1 MKKLIC
7 NILMYVLVVFALC
20 SCEKM
25 FGNFLDKAP
34 GVDITEDD
42 VFSSRAKVE
51 TLLASVYDYGV
62 HSNLGYGSGDHSN
75 PVATLL
81 AGACDEAETCAPW
94 YYTNSWNAGSVTPD
108 NPCEGRWSLRWIA
121 IRKAALL
128 IDRINEV
135 PDVSE
140 ELARQMIAECKVVRA
155 MNYFEMMKIYGGVP
169 IVDHYITV
177 EEAENLKIMRSSLKE
192 VLNFILKDI
201 REALPDLEARSTG
214 SRKGHVDKGTAL
226 AIKSKALLFAASP
239 LFNTDKPYLP
249 MPRPEDNTLICM
261 GSYDP
266 ALWEEAASAA
276 AECLVWAE
284 ENGCALITDQGENAN
299 YRYAWEQYDN
309 DEIIFAEK
317 SHGMIG
323 KWTWPWSPIPSPNIY
338 PGNAGQSGVTP
349 TLNFVRLYEK
359 RDGTPQTWEGGD
371 DLQEK
376 MSQLD
381 FRFGQTICGNKSS
394 WNSEFSSVDI
404 YEGGRH
410 STTCYGGFWLRKPY
424 PSAISSNV
432 WQYVPNST
440 LYQLNEI
447 YLNFAEAMNE
457 AYGASDSHGY
467 SMNAL
472 QAINAI
478 RTRSGQPE
486 LKEGMSK
493 EEFRAKLVNERAIEM
508 AFDAHRFYDVRRW
521 MIAETEGIL
530 KGNMYGIKISKI
542 PGNNSEFHYEPYVF
556 ESRTFSKKFYLHP
569 FPTNEINKG
578 YLVQNPGY

>member
-1 MKKLIC
+1 MKKTIYIISLIAAVS
-7 NILMYVLVVFALC
+7 VLA

-25 FGNFLDKAP
+25 FGGYLDKAP

-42 VFSSRAKVE
+42 IFSSRTKVE
-51 TLLASVYDYGV
+51 TLLASIYDYGV

-75 PVATLL
+75 PAATLL

-94 YYTNSWNAGSVTPD
+94 YDTNNWNAGSVSAD
-108 NPCEGRWSLRWIA
+108 NTYDGRFPLRWKA
-121 IRKAALL
+121 IRKISLL
-128 IDRINEV
+128 ISRIHEV

-140 ELARQMIAECKVVRA
+140 ELAQQMIAESKVIRA

-177 EEAENLKIMRSSLKE
+177 EEAENLKIQRSSVQE
-192 VLNFILKDI
+192 VLDFILQDI
-201 REALPDLEARSTG
+201 EEAMPCLEERCTG
-214 SRKGHVDKGTAL
+214 SRKGHADKGTAL

-239 LFNTDKPYLP
+239 LFNTDIPY
-249 MPRPEDNTLICM
+249 MSMSDPENNRFICL
-261 GSYDP
+261 GSYD
-266 ALWEEAASAA
+266 ASRWEAAAAAA
-276 AECLVWAE
+276 AECLEWAE
-284 ENGCALITDQGENAN
+284 QSGCVLITDQGENAN
-299 YRYAWEQYDN
+299 YRYSWEKYDN

-317 SHGMIG
+317 SHGSIG

-338 PGNAGQSGVTP
+338 PGNSGQSGVTP
-349 TLNFVRLYEK
+349 TLNFVKLYEK

-394 WNSEFSSVDI
+394 WNSEFSSI
-404 YEGGRH
+404 EMYEGGRQ
-410 STTCYGGFWLRKPY
+410 SNTCHGGFWLHKLY
-424 PSAISSNV
+424 PSEISESV
-432 WQYVPNST
+432 WAYVPNST

-457 AYGASDSHGY
+457 AYGPSDPHGY
-467 SMNAL
+467 PMNAV
-472 QAINAI
+472 QAVNII
-478 RTRSGQPE
+478 RARSGQPA
-486 LKEGMSK
+486 LSASMGKDA
-493 EEFRAKLVNERAIEM
+493 FREKLINERAIEL
-508 AFDAHRFYDVRRW
+508 AFDGHRFYDVRRW
-521 MIAETEGIL
+521 MIAERDGIL
-530 KGNMYGIKISKI
+530 KGNMYGIRITRI

-556 ESRTFSKKFYLHP
+556 ETRTFSKRFYLQP
-569 FPTNEINKG
+569 FPTNEVNKG